1 MSFLG
6 LPMSNGDFG
15 GETAG
20 SSGLSP
26 SQIADVTNFAIDD
39 NGTAPTPSSAGSGGG
54 FLNELG
60 AFSGILTSGVT
71 NIIRAGNPQ
80 PIMIPRTTNLPSS
93 SLQRLTGASSGSSI
107 LLWVV
112 IAIAVVIGLKFL
124 RK

>member
-1 MSFLG
+1 MGFFG
-6 LPMSNGDFG
+6 LPAINGDFG

-26 SQIADVTNFAIDD
+26 SQIADVTNFAID
-39 NGTAPTPSSAGSGGG
+39 NGTAPTPSSPGSGGG

-71 NIIRAGNPQ
+71 NIIRASNPQ
-80 PIMIPRTTNLPSS
+80 PVMIPRTINLPSS

-107 LLWVV
+107 LLWIVLG
-112 IAIAVVIGLKFL
+112 IAIVIGLKFL